1 MATLYRREGCD
12 NDAHPPIR
20 WTWLILLIWC
30 KEQDDEALRVI
41 IMSVEKYLLYYLP
54 LDQTNV
60 YLADILCHYVYLY
73 IQREL
78 IEKYH
83 LIPSAICILMVN
95 FNSRRATINVRLYDD
110 QAVGQIEQ
118 IINEMPSV
126 ALSEELIHLSLSR
139 TETETGQIARINSRG
154 RLSKQLAELLRRP
167 FTKLDLSGG
176 VVGTDTDQSPLVSYT
191 KPDWLQLRRAE
202 RSFSSVTVSFRL
214 DGQVSNR
221 VVAPVLLYILASY
234 VEQGLVQYGGH
245 LRENTC
251 YDYDDKAVLHYRL
264 IIRDD
269 HRHRR
274 RIKQAVLDQ
283 LNQAQRLAVNSP
295 RQMRRNIR
303 SAIRRHCQGWSSP
316 GPGDT
321 YRNLGIIIPDGQMES
336 YLSPH
341 RILGAIT
348 ETSLRWISYDQV
360 PAGSFQPFILNGGEN
375 D

>member
-1 MATLYRREGCD
+1 
-12 NDAHPPIR
+12 
-20 WTWLILLIWC
+20 
-30 KEQDDEALRVI
+30 
-41 IMSVEKYLLYYLP
+41 MSVEKYLFYYLP
-54 LDQTNV
+54 LDRTNA
-60 YLADILCHYVYLY
+60 YLADILCHYVYLH

-78 IEKYH
+78 IGRYC

-126 ALSEELIHLSLSR
+126 ALSEELIHFSLSR
-139 TETETGQIARINSRG
+139 TETETGQIARVNGRD

-176 VVGTDTDQSPLVSYT
+176 VVETGTDQSPLVSYT

-221 VVAPVLLYILASY
+221 VIAPALLYILASY
-234 VEQGLVQYGGH
+234 VEQSLVQYGGH
-245 LRENTC
+245 LRENTY
-251 YDYDDKAVLHYRL
+251 YDYDDEVVLHSRL

-269 HRHRR
+269 RRHHR
-274 RIKQAVLDQ
+274 RIKQTVLDQ
-283 LNQAQRLAVNSP
+283 LGQAQRLAVNSP

-321 YRNLGIIIPDGQMES
+321 YRNLGIIMPDSQMES
-336 YLSPH
+336 YLPPH
-341 RILGAIT
+341 RILGAIA
-348 ETSLRWISYDQV
+348 ETFLWWISYDQV

>member
-1 MATLYRREGCD
+1 
-12 NDAHPPIR
+12 
-20 WTWLILLIWC
+20 
-30 KEQDDEALRVI
+30 
-41 IMSVEKYLLYYLP
+41 MSTEKYLFYYLP

-60 YLADILCHYVYLY
+60 YLADILCHYIYLY
-73 IQREL
+73 IQRAL

-95 FNSRRATINVRLYDD
+95 FNSRRATITVRLYDD

-118 IINEMPSV
+118 IINEIPSV

-139 TETETGQIARINSRG
+139 TETETGQIVRVNSRD
-154 RLSKQLAELLRRP
+154 RLGKQLAELLHRP
-167 FTKLDLSGG
+167 FTKLDLSGD
-176 VVGTDTDQSPLVSYT
+176 VVETGTDQSPLVSYT
-191 KPDWLQLRRAE
+191 KPDCLQLRRAE

-221 VVAPVLLYILASY
+221 VIAPVLLYILASY

-251 YDYDDKAVLHYRL
+251 YDYDDEVILYYRL

-269 HRHRR
+269 RRHHRK
-274 RIKQAVLDQ
+274 IKQAVLDQ
-283 LNQAQRLAVNSP
+283 LNQVQCLTVNSP
-295 RQMRRNIR
+295 RQMRRNIS

-321 YRNLGIIIPDGQMES
+321 YRNLGIIMPDSQMES
-336 YLSPH
+336 YLPPH
-341 RILGAIT
+341 RILGAIA
-348 ETSLRWISYDQV
+348 ETFLWWISYDQV

>member
-1 MATLYRREGCD
+1 
-12 NDAHPPIR
+12 
-20 WTWLILLIWC
+20 
-30 KEQDDEALRVI
+30 
-41 IMSVEKYLLYYLP
+41 MSVEKHLFYYLP
-54 LDQTNV
+54 LDRTNV

-78 IEKYH
+78 IERYR
-83 LIPSAICILMVN
+83 LIPSAIYILMVN

-118 IINEMPSV
+118 IINEMPLV
-126 ALSEELIHLSLSR
+126 ALSEELMHLSLSR
-139 TETETGQIARINSRG
+139 TETEIGQIARINSRG

-176 VVGTDTDQSPLVSYT
+176 VVETGADQLPLVSYT
-191 KPDWLQLRRAE
+191 QPDWLRLRRAE
-202 RSFSSVTVSFRL
+202 RSFSSITVSFRL
-214 DGQVSNR
+214 NGQVSNR
-221 VVAPVLLYILASY
+221 VIAPVLLYILASY
-234 VEQGLVQYGGH
+234 VEQGLARYGGH

-251 YDYDDKAVLHYRL
+251 NDYDDEVVLHYRL

-269 HRHRR
+269 HRHHR
-274 RIKQAVLDQ
+274 RIKQAVLSQ

-321 YRNLGIIIPDGQMES
+321 YRNLGIIISNSQMES

-341 RILGAIT
+341 HILDAIA

>member
-1 MATLYRREGCD
+1 
-12 NDAHPPIR
+12 
-20 WTWLILLIWC
+20 
-30 KEQDDEALRVI
+30 
-41 IMSVEKYLLYYLP
+41 MSTEKHLLYYLP

-60 YLADILCHYVYLY
+60 YLADILCHYIYLY

-78 IEKYH
+78 IERYH
-83 LIPSAICILMVN
+83 LIPSAICILTVN
-95 FNSRRATINVRLYDD
+95 FNNRRATINVRLYDD

-118 IINEMPSV
+118 IINEMPSA
-126 ALSEELIHLSLSR
+126 ALPEELIHLSLSR
-139 TETETGQIARINSRG
+139 TETETGQIVRVNSRG

-176 VVGTDTDQSPLVSYT
+176 VVETGTDQSPLVSYT

-221 VVAPVLLYILASY
+221 VIAPVLLYILASY
-234 VEQGLVQYGGH
+234 VEQGLIQYGGH

-251 YDYDDKAVLHYRL
+251 YDYDDEVVLRYHL

-269 HRHRR
+269 RRHHR
-274 RIKQAVLDQ
+274 RIKQAVLSQ
-283 LNQAQRLAVNSP
+283 LSQAQHLAVNSP
-295 RQMRRNIR
+295 RQMHRNIR

-316 GPGDT
+316 EPGDT
-321 YRNLGIIIPDGQMES
+321 YRNLGIIIPDSQMGS
-336 YLSPH
+336 YLSSH
-341 RILGAIT
+341 RILGAIAGV
-348 ETSLRWISYDQV
+348 SLWWIDYDQA
-360 PAGSFQPFILNGGEN
+360 PAGSFQQLILNGGEN

>member
-1 MATLYRREGCD
+1 
-12 NDAHPPIR
+12 
-20 WTWLILLIWC
+20 
-30 KEQDDEALRVI
+30 
-41 IMSVEKYLLYYLP
+41 MSVEKYLFYYLP
-54 LDQTNV
+54 LDQTNI
-60 YLADILCHYVYLY
+60 YLADILCHYIYLY

-83 LIPSAICILMVN
+83 LIPSAICVLMVN
-95 FNSRRATINVRLYDD
+95 FNSQRVTITVRLYDD

-126 ALSEELIHLSLSR
+126 ALSEELMHLSLSR

-154 RLSKQLAELLRRP
+154 RLSEQLAELLRRP

-176 VVGTDTDQSPLVSYT
+176 VVETGTDQSPLVSYT

-202 RSFSSVTVSFRL
+202 RSFSSATVSFRL

-221 VVAPVLLYILASY
+221 VIAPVLLYILASY

-251 YDYDDKAVLHYRL
+251 YDYDDEVVLHYRL

-269 HRHRR
+269 HRHHR
-274 RIKQAVLDQ
+274 RIKQAVLNQ
-283 LNQAQRLAVNSP
+283 LDQAQRLAVNSP
-295 RQMRRNIR
+295 RQMHRNIR

-336 YLSPH
+336 YLSPR
-341 RILGAIT
+341 RIIDAIA
-348 ETSLRWISYDQV
+348 ETSLWWISCDQV
-360 PAGSFQPFILNGGEN
+360 SAGSFQPFILNGGEN

>member
-1 MATLYRREGCD
+1 
-12 NDAHPPIR
+12 
-20 WTWLILLIWC
+20 
-30 KEQDDEALRVI
+30 
-41 IMSVEKYLLYYLP
+41 MSTEKHLFYYLP

-60 YLADILCHYVYLY
+60 YLADILCHYVYLH
-73 IQREL
+73 IQQEL
-78 IEKYH
+78 IERYC

-95 FNSRRATINVRLYDD
+95 FNNRRATINVRLYDD

-118 IINEMPSV
+118 IINEIPSV

-139 TETETGQIARINSRG
+139 TETETGQIARVNGRD

-176 VVGTDTDQSPLVSYT
+176 VAETDTDQSPLVSYT

>member
-1 MATLYRREGCD
+1 
-12 NDAHPPIR
+12 
-20 WTWLILLIWC
+20 
-30 KEQDDEALRVI
+30 
-41 IMSVEKYLLYYLP
+41 MSVEKYLFYYLP
-54 LDQTNV
+54 LDQANV
-60 YLADILCHYVYLY
+60 YLADILCHYVYLH

-78 IEKYH
+78 IERYR

-110 QAVGQIEQ
+110 QAVGQVEQ

-139 TETETGQIARINSRG
+139 TETETGQIVRVNSQD
-154 RLSKQLAELLRRP
+154 RLSEQLAELLRHP
-167 FTKLDLSGG
+167 FTQLDLSGG
-176 VVGTDTDQSPLVSYT
+176 VVETGTDQSPLVSYT

-221 VVAPVLLYILASY
+221 VIAPVLLYILASY
-234 VEQGLVQYGGH
+234 VEQGLVQCGGH

-251 YDYDDKAVLHYRL
+251 YDYDDEVVLHYRL

-269 HRHRR
+269 RRHRR
-274 RIKQAVLDQ
+274 KIKQAVLDQ
-283 LNQAQRLAVNSP
+283 LNQVQRWAVNSP

-316 GPGDT
+316 EPGDT
-321 YRNLGIIIPDGQMES
+321 YRNLGIIIPDSQMGS
-336 YLSPH
+336 YLSSH
-341 RILGAIT
+341 RILDVIA

-360 PAGSFQPFILNGGEN
+360 PAGSFQPLVLDGGEN

>member
-1 MATLYRREGCD
+1 
-12 NDAHPPIR
+12 
-20 WTWLILLIWC
+20 
-30 KEQDDEALRVI
+30 
-41 IMSVEKYLLYYLP
+41 MSTEKHLFYYLP

-60 YLADILCHYVYLY
+60 YPADILCHYVYLY

-78 IEKYH
+78 IERYR

-95 FNSRRATINVRLYDD
+95 FNSRRATITVRLYDD

-139 TETETGQIARINSRG
+139 TETETGQIVRVNSRD
-154 RLSKQLAELLRRP
+154 RLSKQLAELSRRP

-176 VVGTDTDQSPLVSYT
+176 VVETGTDQSPLVSYT
-191 KPDWLQLRRAE
+191 KPDCLQLRRAE

-221 VVAPVLLYILASY
+221 VIAPVLLYILASY

-251 YDYDDKAVLHYRL
+251 YDYDDEVVLHYRL
-264 IIRDD
+264 VIRDD
-269 HRHRR
+269 RHHHR

-283 LNQAQRLAVNSP
+283 LNQVQCLAVNSP

-303 SAIRRHCQGWSSP
+303 SAIRRHRHGWSSP
-316 GPGDT
+316 EPGDT
-321 YRNLGIIIPDGQMES
+321 YRNLGIIIPDSQMES